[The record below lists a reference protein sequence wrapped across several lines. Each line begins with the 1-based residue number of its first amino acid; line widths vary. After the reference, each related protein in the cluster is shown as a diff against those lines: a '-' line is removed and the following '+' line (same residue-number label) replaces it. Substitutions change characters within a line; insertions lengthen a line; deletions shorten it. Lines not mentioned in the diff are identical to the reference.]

1 MEIKWTPKIA
11 KKYNQNAKKM
21 QKKVA
26 KKNKK
31 QVLLWQKILM

>member
-26 KKNKK
+26 KKIKNKYYYSK
-31 QVLLWQKILM
+31 KY